1 MKNKVVS
8 MGRSAD
14 RSSGREIATKS
25 IKRVI
30 ALIFGLLL
38 LISVQGLMAQ
48 TATAPS
54 GTGTG
59 GDPYLIATLNNL
71 YWVTQNSAQWNKV
84 YKQTANID
92 ASSTNTWQD
101 GGAGSVVGLLPIGN
115 SSTVF
120 NGEYNG
126 QGFTIL
132 NLFINRPSTSPVGL
146 FGKIYYGAVIQNLGL
161 VSVNITGSNYSG
173 ALVGQIYRYATVL
186 NCYST
191 GSVSGGAGSIIGGL
205 IGQIHNYDCLYQNLT
220 ISKCYSTCNVSG
232 SSTVLGGLI
241 GEAISY
247 WGNLYCGPVIITD
260 CYAMGSVTGAGN
272 VGGFIGGIN
281 DSYATDY
288 RSRVE
293 IRNCYSKG
301 LVTASSNA
309 GGFAGY
315 ASAYP
320 VTGCYWDTQTSGQAT
335 SAAGT
340 GKTTVQMNTQS
351 TFSGWD
357 FSSTWGI
364 SAYNSGYP
372 YLQYQPA
379 TPSINSV
386 TPGGGVLAGG
396 TTVVLT
402 GYAFTGATL
411 VKFGANNAT
420 SFTVNSA
427 TQITAVAPAGSL
439 GQVDITVTTPLGTN
453 SSDVNNHFT
462 YFQGV
467 IYVNASATGANN
479 GSSWTDAYTSLQ
491 TAMTSA
497 FSSQQIWV
505 AAGTY
510 KPTATTDRTI
520 SFVMKEGVAIYG
532 GFAGTETLL
541 TDRAPSVNVTILS
554 GEIGAAGTSDNSY
567 HVVQGPAFSWNT
579 TTSILDGFTITAG
592 YYNGTGGGV
601 YIYNNPP
608 AQSVTIS
615 NCKINGN
622 YAASNGGGV
631 YASNAN
637 ASFLLNCVVSGNTAA
652 TSGGGIYTEQSNTTM
667 ANLSI
672 YGNTAQN
679 TASSSSEGGGG
690 MYLYYGA
697 PVINNTIIA
706 GNAIGSSGG
715 GGKQFYFNGNTGGSI
730 NYSCYN
736 SNEYGGMNTNFTIGT
751 TNISTN
757 PGFVNAAGGN
767 FALYSTSP
775 CIDAGDNTKNSLTTD
790 IRAGIYGRKLL
801 GTDHTQA
808 GTIDMGAYEFYSGTD
823 PVSPTKY
830 VNYAATGSGDGTSW
844 ANAYTS
850 LQTALNNAT
859 FGYIWVAKGTYY
871 PSSSYSMP
879 NSPRY
884 YHFEMKDGVQILSL
898 IHI

>member
-38 LISVQGLMAQ
+38 LINVQGLMAQ

-247 WGNLYCGPVIITD
+247 YGNLYCGPVIITD

-281 DSYATDY
+281 DSYATNY
-288 RSRVE
+288 QSRVE

-309 GGFAGY
+309 GGFAGS

-402 GYAFTGATL
+402 GYAFTGVTL

-427 TQITAVAPAGSL
+427 TQITAVTPAGSL

-491 TAMTSA
+491 TAITSA

-567 HVVQGPAFSWNT
+567 HVVQ
-579 TTSILDGFTITAG
+579 
-592 YYNGTGGGV
+592 
-601 YIYNNPP
+601 
-608 AQSVTIS
+608 
-615 NCKINGN
+615 
-622 YAASNGGGV
+622 
-631 YASNAN
+631 
-637 ASFLLNCVVSGNTAA
+637 
-652 TSGGGIYTEQSNTTM
+652 
-667 ANLSI
+667 
-672 YGNTAQN
+672 
-679 TASSSSEGGGG
+679 
-690 MYLYYGA
+690 
-697 PVINNTIIA
+697 
-706 GNAIGSSGG
+706 
-715 GGKQFYFNGNTGGSI
+715 
-730 NYSCYN
+730 
-736 SNEYGGMNTNFTIGT
+736 
-751 TNISTN
+751 
-757 PGFVNAAGGN
+757 
-767 FALYSTSP
+767 
-775 CIDAGDNTKNSLTTD
+775 
-790 IRAGIYGRKLL
+790 
-801 GTDHTQA
+801 
-808 GTIDMGAYEFYSGTD
+808 
-823 PVSPTKY
+823 
-830 VNYAATGSGDGTSW
+830 
-844 ANAYTS
+844 
-850 LQTALNNAT
+850 
-859 FGYIWVAKGTYY
+859 
-871 PSSSYSMP
+871 
-879 NSPRY
+879 
-884 YHFEMKDGVQILSL
+884 
-898 IHI
+898 